1 MKLPVMNVIK
11 RSMQKITAFV
21 GLDQRPK
28 PADAAFADMRNTTC
42 ERLPLMAARK
52 PRERVRTL
60 RRPGGLFAHDRL
72 CWVDGTDFYY
82 DGEVVGQVTEGEKQF
97 VRMGAQVLIWPDA
110 ACYNTATGTFG
121 MLGASFTTYSDAEVT
136 CALCKLDGT
145 PYEDY
150 EVGSTA
156 PQNPENGQLWLD
168 TSAETNVLRYYSKTA
183 AMWQSVPTVYT
194 KITSPGIG
202 EKFRKNDGVEIHG
215 MTLEMLNGSFALVD
229 TGTDWVI
236 VIALITQPHTQQ
248 ERVTISRTI
257 PEMDFVCENDN
268 RIWGCSNKTHEIF
281 ASVLGDAG
289 NWKRYLGLDSDS
301 YAVTVGTAGDF
312 TGCAA
317 HAGHVLFFKENTIH
331 QIMGTAPR
339 NFTLSDSMARGVA
352 RGSEKSLAHANEYLL
367 YKSPM
372 DVCMMG
378 MSTLPSTV
386 SARLGKAEYSNCTA
400 GTLGSRYF
408 LNAAC
413 EDGSRLM
420 LVYDTESA
428 AWCVEDD
435 IHVTHFA
442 TLDSVLYML
451 TAEGEIWCVG
461 EAEEKL
467 KDETTGPESVVRWEM
482 TTGPIGL
489 DEPYSKYISA
499 IQLHVGCTLGSMLK
513 AEVRYDGEGIWHRVF
528 RLDPVQVR
536 SMVIPI
542 IPRRCRTMEI
552 RLHGE
557 GAFELY
563 SITKAI
569 EQGSDVY
576 AHH

>member
-11 RSMQKITAFV
+11 RTTQSVRAFV
-21 GLDQRPK
+21 GLDRRPK
-28 PADAAFADMRNTTC
+28 PQDAAFADMKNITC

-72 CWVDGTDFYY
+72 CWVDGEEFYY
-82 DGEVVGQVTEGEKQF
+82 DGQVVGQVTEGEKQF
-97 VRMGAQVLIWPDA
+97 VRMGAQVLIWPDG
-110 ACYNTATGTFG
+110 ACYNAVTGEYT
-121 MLGASFTTYSDAEVT
+121 MLGASFTTYSDQEVT
-136 CALCKLDGT
+136 CKLCKLDGT
-145 PYEDY
+145 LYEDY
-150 EVGSTA
+150 HTGTEA
-156 PQNPENGQLWLD
+156 PADPENGQLWLD

-194 KITSPGIG
+194 RISSPGIG
-202 EKFRKNDGVEIHG
+202 AAFRANDGVEISG

-229 TGTDWVI
+229 AAEDAVI
-236 VIALITQPHTQQ
+236 VVALIPQPHTQT
-248 ERVTISRTI
+248 ERVTIARKI
-257 PEMDFVCENDN
+257 PQMDFVCENDN
-268 RIWGCSNKTHEIF
+268 RIWGCSNQTHEIF
-281 ASVLGDAG
+281 ASALGDAT
-289 NWKRYLGLDSDS
+289 NWTRYLGIDSDS

-317 HAGHVLFFKENTIH
+317 HTGHVLFFKEDTIH
-331 QIMGTAPR
+331 QITGTAPR
-339 NFTLSDSMARGVA
+339 NFTLSDSRARGVA
-352 RGSEKSLAHANEYLL
+352 RGSEKSIAHANEYLL

-386 SARLGKAEYSNCTA
+386 SAKLGKDEYRKCTA
-400 GTLGSRYF
+400 GALGSRYF
-408 LNAAC
+408 LNAER
-413 EDGSRLM
+413 EDGSRVM
-420 LVYDTESA
+420 LVYDADTA
-428 AWCVEDD
+428 TWCVEDD
-435 IHVTHFA
+435 VDVTHFA
-442 TLDSVLYML
+442 TLDKVLYML
-451 TAEGEIWCVG
+451 TRQGEIWCVG
-461 EAEEKL
+461 DAPDHL
-467 KDETTGPESVVRWEM
+467 KDETTGEESVVRWEM

-489 DEPYSKYISA
+489 DDPFNKYISG

-513 AEVRYDGEGIWHRVF
+513 CEVRYDGEGIWHRVF
-528 RLDPVQVR
+528 RLDPVQVK
-536 SMVIPI
+536 SLVIPI
-542 IPRRCRTMEI
+542 VPRRCRTMEI

-563 SITKAI
+563 SLTKSI